1 MKYSTGWHKAS
12 RAIMPLLDI
21 KVKKIKLKLK
31 TIKIIKQIKY
41 YLKNNP
47 KNTKF

>member
-21 KVKKIKLKLK
+21 KVNKKNKIKTQ
-31 TIKIIKQIKY
+31 TIKIIK
-41 YLKNNP
+41 
-47 KNTKF
+47 